1 MKLGRKEEASE
12 VYRGLIKRNPE
23 NRNYYLMLEEALGL
37 TTVEE
42 RLKLYEELKE
52 K

>member
-1 MKLGRKEEASE
+1 MALGRQEDASE

-23 NRNYYLMLEEALGL
+23 NRNYYIKLEESLGL

>member
-1 MKLGRKEEASE
+1 MKLGRRDEAAE

-23 NRNYYLMLEEALGL
+23 NRNYYLNLEEALGL
-37 TTVEE
+37 STVEE